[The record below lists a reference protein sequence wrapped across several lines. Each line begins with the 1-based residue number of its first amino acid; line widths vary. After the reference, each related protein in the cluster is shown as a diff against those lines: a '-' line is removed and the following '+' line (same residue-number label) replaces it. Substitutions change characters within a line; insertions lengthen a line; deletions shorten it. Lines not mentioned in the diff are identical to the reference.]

1 MEYDP
6 VSEQE
11 LLREMRHVRRALKRR
26 RLLWGLLICVIIM
39 VAAGWFVF
47 NRYLV
52 LASVPTT
59 AMEGTVAGNSVVLCL
74 RREAGKAPRVGDV
87 ILFNQGETTRLKR
100 VAAQSG
106 DQIMQSRNGAL
117 WINGKPFD
125 EGNTALGAAGDLL
138 YHPMTV
144 PEGELFV
151 LGDQYQL
158 SVDSRSAAFGTV
170 KEEQIMGTL
179 ITPVWPPYQLADPFM
194 QYVWKPVNDAVVQPV
209 VRLFR

>member
-59 AMEGTVAGNSVVLCL
+59 AMEGAVAGNSVVLCL
-74 RREAGKAPRVGDV
+74 RREAGNGICVRGQRLCFSKSDDV
-87 ILFNQGETTRLKR
+87 ICVSFERL
-100 VAAQSG
+100 SG
-106 DQIMQSRNGAL
+106 IIDNTGFL
-117 WINGKPFD
+117 D
-125 EGNTALGAAGDLL
+125 E
-138 YHPMTV
+138 V
-144 PEGELFV
+144 
-151 LGDQYQL
+151 
-158 SVDSRSAAFGTV
+158 
-170 KEEQIMGTL
+170 I
-179 ITPVWPPYQLADPFM
+179 DP
-194 QYVWKPVNDAVVQPV
+194 QW
-209 VRLFR
+209 